1 MGGCQGS
8 TEKSLPALMPCSIG
22 VRKATMADEKD
33 KLDELIDIVT
43 EFKEQYELDMR
54 GENTVNGEIGLI
66 NEIRELKQ
74 YKTQYPSLTWLLSNK
89 TIQTLAVIVGAWLF
103 LWSLTVVGIIQIL
116 TAMLGISF
124 P

>member
-1 MGGCQGS
+1 
-8 TEKSLPALMPCSIG
+8 
-22 VRKATMADEKD
+22 MAETRSKKDEKLD
-33 KLDELIDIVT
+33 KLISIVE

-54 GENTVNGEIGLI
+54 GANTVNGEIGLI

-74 YKTQYPSLTWLLSNK
+74 YKTQYPSLTWLLANK
-89 TIQTLAVIVGAWLF
+89 TGRTIAAIVGAWIF
-103 LWSLTVVGIIQIL
+103 LWSLTVVGIMQIL